1 MKVKKITIQMKSLDE
16 ALDEFVETAEKIKKG
31 KKVKPKVATYVADA
45 ETARAI
51 FTDGRI
57 RIIQRLKEKKPKSIY
72 ELAKLLKRD
81 FKSVYEDDVF
91 KAAEIIKSVDKNI
104 YIIVGGAHSSANPV
118 SVLRSKNIDPPCS
131 RRAITLPA
139 RTSSFLD
146 SEKESKFSNASFT
159 ELVRPE
165 NAG

>member
-1 MKVKKITIQMKSLDE
+1 MKSLDE

-81 FKSVYEDDVF
+81 FKNVYEDVMF
-91 KAAEIIKSVDKNI
+91 LAELGIIGI
-104 YIIVGGAHSSANPV
+104 
-118 SVLRSKNIDPPCS
+118 
-131 RRAITLPA
+131 
-139 RTSSFLD
+139 
-146 SEKESKFSNASFT
+146 KESKNGRRQKQPVLLSD
-159 ELVRPE
+159 ELLFDI
-165 NAG
+165 AA